1 MSHDR
6 PPTAAL
12 TDAAHRSSASFELV
26 LGPVLMALIGL
37 LVDSWAGTRPWFTVV
52 FAVWGMAGAGVLVY
66 YRYRQQ
72 MEAVRATV
80 VRSSAPGDASSE
92 TPR

>member
-1 MSHDR
+1 MSPDR

-37 LVDSWAGTRPWFTVV
+37 FIDSRADTRPWFTVA
-52 FAVWGMAGAGVLVY
+52 FAVWGLAGAGVLVY

-72 MEAVRATV
+72 MEAVRTGA
-80 VRSSAPGDASSE
+80 VRRAPTEASRERS
-92 TPR
+92 R

>member
-1 MSHDR
+1 
-6 PPTAAL
+6 
-12 TDAAHRSSASFELV
+12 
-26 LGPVLMALIGL
+26 
-37 LVDSWAGTRPWFTVV
+37 
-52 FAVWGMAGAGVLVY
+52 MAGAGVLVY